1 MREGDPGCDVGYTD
15 LARRPLQEG
24 SVVTTIIDGKK
35 VSAEVEEQTRA
46 GVERL
51 AERGVTPGLAVVLV
65 GEDPASQ
72 AYVNMKERDCER
84 IGIRSFDHRLSADTP
99 QDELNGLIDRLNAD
113 PDVHGILVQLPL
125 PAGFDTEAV
134 IARISPEKD
143 VDGLSPFNL
152 GSLVRVLPA
161 PRACTPFGVM
171 KMLESYGIDASGKH
185 AVVVGRSTLVGKPMA
200 LLLLN
205 ANATVTMCHSRTADL
220 PSVCRQADILIAA
233 VGRTRMIT
241 ADYVKPGAVVID
253 VGINRTDEGLVG
265 DVDYDTVAPIA
276 SAITPVP
283 GGVGPMTR
291 AILMANTVAAAE
303 AAATRAD

>member
-1 MREGDPGCDVGYTD
+1 M
-15 LARRPLQEG
+15 A
-24 SVVTTIIDGKK
+24 TIIDGKR
-35 VSAEVEEQTRA
+35 VSAEVEEYTRA

-51 AERGVTPGLAVVLV
+51 AKRGVTPGLAVVLV

-84 IGIRSFDHRLSADTP
+84 IGIRSFDHRLPADTS
-99 QDELNGLIDRLNAD
+99 QAELNALIDELNAD
-113 PDVHGILVQLPL
+113 PAVHGILVQLPL
-125 PAGFDTEAV
+125 PANFDTEQV
-134 IARISPEKD
+134 IARISPAKD
-143 VDGLSPFNL
+143 VDGLSPENL

-171 KMLESYGIDASGKH
+171 KMLESYGIDPAGKH

-205 ANATVTMCHSRTADL
+205 ANATVTVCHSRTQDL
-220 PSVCRQADILIAA
+220 AGVCREADILIAA
-233 VGRTRMIT
+233 VGRTKMIT
-241 ADYVKPGAVVID
+241 AEYVKPGAVVID
-253 VGINRTDEGLVG
+253 VGINRTEEGLVG
-265 DVDYDTVAPIA
+265 DVDYDDVLPVA

-291 AILMANTVAAAE
+291 AILMSNTVAAAE
-303 AAATRAD
+303 AATKAE